1 MSEAMLEPAGG
12 EMEGVFLFEM
22 LEDGLSHIERT
33 RFKKPEAYDYYLVFN
48 ASQNEPDFMGIFME
62 NGGQINAAATKWETD
77 FASSAAHASTVSSL
91 DDVPREVRVPIATHK
106 IMEGEVH
113 GKQAVRISSSFRLN
127 ISTSRIG
134 ASINGTLVSSVA
146 GQGSAFLFD
155 ILRTSKSGHSQIGL
169 VYASWLAHGASI
181 GISSPRIVG
190 VNKAM
195 PSEEISPPVIQFA
208 GRSDQMKMILSGA
221 AKIVQQY
228 VQISY
233 STRQQIV
240 YAPSPMLTKAVF
252 KEPVGV
258 DGQGYSLVH
267 DILDRGSPI
276 GLKTLNNLFKAAI
289 AVDALQDK
297 TDIKRFET
305 VTRNPSLEA
314 AKEAGAVASAV
325 SIMVNYLVA
334 YRADGRNMVSVMGA
348 DFAPAESWL
357 RQVARDPI
365 EANDCDGSALMAIGM
380 INAASQL
387 TVKQYE
393 DPGFSYLRSV
403 RNAVCPYYQVA
414 LSVVGATAAEANS
427 ADAETEHVAGH
438 AIAVM
443 IPSINLLRSM
453 GKGVYKQIGKTKNPV
468 CSPQARE
475 LVKEERF
482 RALFPA
488 QGTLETQFRLPPE
501 EVEKLGTWGV
511 AEAHVEFDDLLPWA
525 IEGTT
530 PTSPVM
536 YVPDAAK
543 RAKIEGRVKRED
555 IALAKA
561 SPNVFRSVKI
571 LHVGGSSA
579 GSTHR
584 FYRDFVEFTF
594 SRKSPLYTNSRLRQ
608 LNAAASQFVLS
619 RDTPADELESAGA
632 TPKDVVMQDY
642 IMVPLVAVNDQSGA
656 ILDIASDVAAQDVM
670 PDRGGGPMVL
680 TPFQTENL
688 KRSHD
693 SLKALHER
701 MKDKEQHGQCVLYE
715 VAYSTLVHN
724 PSGVEHFVKTME
736 NVGTKGHVDFAT
748 IEGLAIRADGS
759 QAGVFATVNVYIPR

>member
-1 MSEAMLEPAGG
+1 MLEPVGD
-12 EMEGVFLFEM
+12 EREGVLLFEK
-22 LEDGLSHIERT
+22 G
-33 RFKKPEAYDYYLVFN
+33 FKKPEAYDYYLVFD
-48 ASQNEPDFMGIFME
+48 ASQNEPDFTGIFME

-77 FASSAAHASTVSSL
+77 FASSAAHTSTVSSL
-91 DDVPREVRVPIATHK
+91 GGMPKEIRVPIATHK
-106 IMEGEVH
+106 IMEGEVD
-113 GKQAVRISSSFRLN
+113 GKRAVRLPSSFRLN

-155 ILRTSKSGHSQIGL
+155 ILRMSKSGHYQIGL
-169 VYASWLAHGASI
+169 VYSSWLAHGASI

-190 VNKAM
+190 VNKARS
-195 PSEEISPPVIQFA
+195 PEKISPPVVQFA

-221 AKIVQQY
+221 AKIVQEY
-228 VQISY
+228 VQMSY
-233 STRQQIV
+233 SVRQQIV

-267 DILDRGSPI
+267 DIVDRGSHI
-276 GLKTLNNLFKAAI
+276 GLKALNNLFKAAI
-289 AVDALQDK
+289 AVDACQDK
-297 TDIKRFET
+297 TVIKKFEGAT
-305 VTRNPSLEA
+305 INPGIEA
-314 AKEAGAVASAV
+314 AKEAGAIASAV
-325 SIMVNYLVA
+325 SLMVNYLVA
-334 YRADGRNMVSVMGA
+334 YRADGRNIVSVMGA

-357 RQVARDPI
+357 RQVARNPI

-387 TVKQYE
+387 TVEQYE
-393 DPGFSYLRSV
+393 DAEFRYLRSV
-403 RNAVCPYYQVA
+403 RNAVCPYYQTA
-414 LSVVGATAAEANS
+414 LSVVGATAPEANS
-427 ADAETEHVAGH
+427 ADAGAQHVAGH
-438 AIAVM
+438 AVAVM
-443 IPSINLLRSM
+443 IPSISLLRAM
-453 GKGVYKQIGKTKNPV
+453 GKGGEKQLGKTKQPV
-468 CSPQARE
+468 CSPQARA
-475 LVKEERF
+475 LVKEARF
-482 RALFPA
+482 AALFPR
-488 QGTLETQFRLPPE
+488 QGTLEEQFRLPAE
-501 EVEKLGTWGV
+501 EVEKLETWGV
-511 AEAHVEFDDLLPWA
+511 AEAHVEFGELLPWV

-543 RAKIEGRVKRED
+543 RAEIEGRVKRED

-584 FYRDFVEFTF
+584 FYKDFVEFTF

-619 RDTPADELESAGA
+619 RDTPADELERAGA
-632 TPKDVVMQDY
+632 TPKDVVMQEY
-642 IMVPLVAVNDQSGA
+642 IMVPLVAVNSQSGA
-656 ILDIASDVAAQDVM
+656 ILDTASDEAAQDVI
-670 PDRGGGPMVL
+670 PARGGGPMTL
-680 TPFQTENL
+680 AAFQTENL
-688 KRSHD
+688 KRSVA
-693 SLKALHER
+693 SLEALHNR
-701 MKDKEQHGQCVLYE
+701 MSGKGQDGQCVLYE

-736 NVGTKGHVDFAT
+736 TVGTKGYVDFET
-748 IEGLAIRADGS
+748 IEGLAIHEDGS
-759 QAGVFATVNVYIPR
+759 QAGVFATVNVYIPT